1 MFSILSLVNNPAEG
15 EIQKIMDAILPV
27 KQVKTPIIWKY
38 PHFTWHSAE
47 DYDRVG
53 LEKEFK
59 VIANQIIR
67 FTVRVTGLG
76 VFTGKTRILFL
87 PILKTTE
94 LADLQQ
100 FISTSVQ
107 KLSSRPSEYCT
118 PEKWIPHITILSNP
132 EDQHWIPDAIQK
144 LTNQKIDFEME
155 INNIAF
161 GQYTGDEAEIIHK
174 YTFQ

>member
-1 MFSILSLVNNPAEG
+1 MFSILSLVDNPAEG

-27 KQVKTPIIWKY
+27 TQVKTPIIWQY

-47 DYDRVG
+47 DYDRVS
-53 LEKEFK
+53 LEKELKVLGDQITRFK
-59 VIANQIIR
+59 
-67 FTVRVTGLG
+67 VRVTGLG

-87 PILKTTE
+87 PILKTGE
-94 LADLQQ
+94 LAELQQ
-100 FISTSVQ
+100 LISTSVQ
-107 KLSSRPSEYCT
+107 KLSRRPSEYYT
-118 PEKWIPHITILSNP
+118 PEKWIPHITILSSP

-144 LTNQKIDFEME
+144 LTNQKVDIMLE

-174 YTFQ
+174 YTFR